1 MTQPIVVAEINHR
14 NRAVAECIHAIQTA
28 AYSQEATLLGAISFP
43 PLQRTIADIER
54 SDERFFG
61 AYLDATLVGV
71 IALEGKPSSA
81 GMDISSLVVAPAFQR
96 RGVARA
102 LLASVVGDFSSLA
115 LTVST
120 GVQNAPALALYA
132 QFGFV
137 EVRRHLAGAE
147 ELPVAEFRRPARP

>member
-1 MTQPIVVAEINHR
+1 MGQPIVVAQIDHR
-14 NRAVAECIHAIQTA
+14 NRAVAERIHAIQIA
-28 AYSQEATLLGAISFP
+28 AYSQEATLLGAVSFP
-43 PLQRTIADIER
+43 PLQRSIADIER

-81 GMDISSLVVAPAFQR
+81 GMVISSLVVLPAFQR

-102 LLASVVGDFSSLA
+102 MLSTIVGNFSSGA

-120 GVQNAPALALYA
+120 ALQNAPALALYA

-147 ELPVAEFRRPARP
+147 ELPVAEFRRPAPA